1 METGTKKVTFEVPK
15 REQVSQNNH
24 TIFDYMQSAFVKV
37 PTSINETA
45 LAGYLALQNR
55 KILSLQKKEKS

>member
-15 REQVSQNNH
+15 IEQVSQNNH

-37 PTSINETA
+37 PNLYATFA
-45 LAGYLALQNR
+45 LN
-55 KILSLQKKEKS
+55 